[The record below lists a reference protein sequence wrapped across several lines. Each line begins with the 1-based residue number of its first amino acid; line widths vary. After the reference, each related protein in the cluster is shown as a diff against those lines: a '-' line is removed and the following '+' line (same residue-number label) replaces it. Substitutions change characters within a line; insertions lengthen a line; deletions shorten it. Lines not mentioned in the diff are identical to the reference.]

1 MKMNEQKLIGL
12 MNTSEIVEQT
22 DQGTNSSVEIS
33 DYFDDE
39 TPVDAVIIDEALVKK
54 IVMYDALINKSS
66 ESSEALLKHEESEQF
81 RASWN
86 AIQGK
91 FVDEPRSA
99 VQQADTLVTE
109 VIAKITEMFA
119 SEHSSLESQWN
130 QGNEVSTEQ
139 LRQALQHYRSFFNR
153 LVLKNEE

>member
-1 MKMNEQKLIGL
+1 MNEQKLIEPV
-12 MNTSEIVEQT
+12 NTSVIVAQA
-22 DQGTNSSVEIS
+22 DPGTNNSVEIS
-33 DYFDDE
+33 DYFDD
-39 TPVDAVIIDEALVKK
+39 DAPAHATLIDAALMEKVIT
-54 IVMYDALINKSS
+54 YDAPLKKSS
-66 ESSEALLKHEESEQF
+66 DSSEALLNHQESEQF
-81 RASWN
+81 RASWS

>member
-1 MKMNEQKLIGL
+1 MNEQKLIEPV
-12 MNTSEIVEQT
+12 NTPVIVAQAEP
-22 DQGTNSSVEIS
+22 GTNNSVEIS
-33 DYFDDE
+33 DYFDD
-39 TPVDAVIIDEALVKK
+39 DAPAHATLIDAALMEKVIT
-54 IVMYDALINKSS
+54 YDAPLKKSS
-66 ESSEALLKHEESEQF
+66 DSSEALLNHQESEQF

>member
-1 MKMNEQKLIGL
+1 MNEQKFIEQV
-12 MNTSEIVEQT
+12 NTSEIVEQK

-33 DYFDDE
+33 DYFNDE
-39 TPVDAVIIDEALVKK
+39 APVDAVLIDEVLMEKVTTYEAPL
-54 IVMYDALINKSS
+54 NRSS
-66 ESSEALLKHEESEQF
+66 ESSEALLNHVESEQF

-99 VQQADTLVTE
+99 VQQADTLVSE

>member
-1 MKMNEQKLIGL
+1 MNEQKLIEPV
-12 MNTSEIVEQT
+12 NTSVIVAQA
-22 DQGTNSSVEIS
+22 DPGTNNSVEIS
-33 DYFDDE
+33 DYFDD
-39 TPVDAVIIDEALVKK
+39 DAPAHATLIDAALMEKVIT
-54 IVMYDALINKSS
+54 YDAPLKKSS
-66 ESSEALLKHEESEQF
+66 DSSEALLNHQESEQF